1 MVLAKSAC
9 LREFMLERLL
19 PSWVLGP
26 VLRFALA
33 LFAATCFS
41 VAIIRSIQWI
51 KARRSPVAM
60 CRLFESS
67 SLYLVI
73 FH

>member
-1 MVLAKSAC
+1 MVFVKSAC

-19 PSWVLGP
+19 PSCVFGP

-41 VAIIRSIQWI
+41 VAINHSIQW
-51 KARRSPVAM
+51 KKLGDVRRAGFSNHQA
-60 CRLFESS
+60 
-67 SLYLVI
+67 YILVI
-73 FH
+73 SH